1 MQCLWLTREFPDP
14 PNRGDLVYTYH
25 LVRSLA
31 AAGAELT
38 VLCLDRPEAVAAR
51 TAPDAPI
58 EWRRLP
64 RRHVRRVWSLATALP
79 SDSYRTATVDFR
91 RELERLLAERR
102 WDAVIL
108 DHIATG
114 WALEPVLRWRR
125 RTGAALPIVYVSAN
139 HESSLKTEVAASQ
152 RGSTLYKS
160 VLRYDAYK
168 FARLEGRIVDAA
180 SLVTAI
186 TEEDAALYRHD
197 FPHRRVHPL
206 PPGYDGGIVPARS
219 IGPDVPRR
227 CVHFGSLDWIAKK
240 QNMRDFIAV
249 ADDAFAAAD
258 IGLDIVGTVAPDF
271 ETVFAGCRSVRL
283 VGRVPDGA
291 PHLAAARIGL
301 MIDRVG
307 GGFKLKHLD
316 YVFHRLPTVS
326 MRGQTHGLNLD
337 DDTEIKIADDYAAM
351 VDWVKTHIDDFDTLN
366 DMQNRAFEK
375 ARARFDWSKRGREFY
390 DLLAEVIETERAG
403 AVLDVAR

>member
-14 PNRGDLVYTYH
+14 PTRGDLLYTHH

-31 AAGAELT
+31 AAGAALT
-38 VLCLDRPEAVAAR
+38 VLCLDRSDAAAAR
-51 TAPDAPI
+51 TPPDAPI
-58 EWRRLP
+58 AWRRLP
-64 RRHVRRVWSLATALP
+64 RRDVRRVWSLASTLP

-91 RELERLLAERR
+91 RELDRLLSERR

-114 WALEPVLRWRR
+114 WALEPLLRWRR
-125 RTGAALPIVYVSAN
+125 RTGTTLPLVYVSAN
-139 HESSLKTEVAASQ
+139 HETSLKAEVADSQ
-152 RGSTLYKS
+152 RGSTLYKN

-168 FARLEGRIVDAA
+168 FARLERRIVEAA

-186 TEEDAALYRHD
+186 TEEDAALYRRD
-197 FPHRRVHPL
+197 FPHRRIHPL
-206 PPGYDGGIVPARS
+206 PPGYDGTVVATRT

-227 CVHFGSLDWIAKK
+227 CIHFGSLDWIAKK
-240 QNMRDFIAV
+240 QSMRDFIAV
-249 ADDAFAAAD
+249 ADDTFATAG
-258 IGLDIVGTVAPDF
+258 IGLDVVGTIAPDF
-271 ETVFAGCRSVRL
+271 ESVFESCRSVRL

-316 YVFHRLPTVS
+316 YIFHRLPTVS
-326 MRGQTHGLNLD
+326 MRGQTHGLDLRD
-337 DDTEIKIADDYAAM
+337 DLEIKIADDYPAM
-351 VDWVKTHIDDFDTLN
+351 VDWVRAHIDDFDKLN
-366 DMQNRAFEK
+366 DMQNRAFER
-375 ARARFDWSKRGREFY
+375 ARERFDWGKRGRELY
-390 DLLAEVIETERAG
+390 DLLKEVVETERG
-403 AVLDVAR
+403 RPPLDAER